1 MKKLIPFM
9 MLSCLFL
16 LVSCEKPE
24 TSKSGSI
31 LIRCIPADTNALLE
45 GDNVTI
51 WKFEYEMPDWHKI
64 NISADLYERGNDK
77 PHTIAVIETQTGE
90 EGEMSMAIA
99 VIPATEGRKEDVS
112 VELRLDGSRTKGHM
126 LHNPFSGNT
135 GHTAKTGTLKMEPGT
150 EVFLVVIASRRD
162 GQYVDTDELE
172 DMKDTNDA
180 TLVLKL
186 HIWD

>member
-1 MKKLIPFM
+1 MKKLISLT
-9 MLSCLFL
+9 MLLCLFL
-16 LVSCEKPE
+16 LVSCEKTEPI
-24 TSKSGSI
+24 KAGSI
-31 LIRCIPADTNALLE
+31 LIRCIPADTSVLLE

-77 PHTIAVIETQTGE
+77 PRTIAVIETQTGE
-90 EGEMSMAIA
+90 KGEMSMAIA
-99 VIPATEGRKEDVS
+99 AIPATEGQKEDVS
-112 VELRLDGSRTKGHM
+112 VEVRLDGSRTKGHM
-126 LHNPFSGNT
+126 LHTPFSGDT

-150 EVFLVVIASRRD
+150 EIFLVVVASRRD
-162 GQYVDTDELE
+162 GQYVITDELQ